1 MDPIDFLYS
10 LERLGMKLGLENIN
24 TLCAALRDPQRSFR
38 SIIIA
43 GTNGKG
49 SVTVMVETA
58 LRAAGHRTARFTSP
72 HLVRLEERFVID
84 GAEVGTDALRNS
96 AGKVQRAVESLI
108 AEGKLEGAPTFFE
121 CATAIAFDLF
131 RAAGVEVAVL
141 EVGLGGRLDAT
152 NVVLPMA
159 AAITTIDLD
168 HQAQLG
174 DSLESIAREKAGVI
188 KPGIAVVCGE
198 LPDVARRIV
207 AAACAEQG
215 ARMIEADSV
224 VQLRSRAAARMT
236 MVDVRTATRSLEAVP
251 LALPGRHQVGNAAVA
266 IALLDELTRQGLAV
280 PDAALRSGLSDAR
293 WPARLEHFTRA
304 GAEVLLDA
312 AHNPAGARAL
322 AAYLTDIGWSSVT
335 LVFGAMHDKDVGRML
350 EPLMPFCA
358 SIICTTAPSPRALT
372 ASAVAGIA
380 TGLRTAQTPE
390 IIAIDDPPAALDTAC
405 RPGARVVSAGSI
417 FLIGPLRDILR

>member
-1 MDPIDFLYS
+1 MSPVDPIDFLYS

-24 TLCAALRDPQRSFR
+24 TLCAALGDPQRSFR

-96 AGKVQRAVESLI
+96 AGRVQRAVESLI
-108 AEGKLEGAPTFFE
+108 AEEKLEGAPTFFE

-198 LPDVARRIV
+198 LPDVATRIV

-215 ARMIEADSV
+215 ARMIEADCV

-236 MVDVRTATRSLEAVP
+236 MVDVRTATRSLE
-251 LALPGRHQVGNAAVA
+251 
-266 IALLDELTRQGLAV
+266 
-280 PDAALRSGLSDAR
+280 
-293 WPARLEHFTRA
+293 
-304 GAEVLLDA
+304 
-312 AHNPAGARAL
+312 
-322 AAYLTDIGWSSVT
+322 
-335 LVFGAMHDKDVGRML
+335 
-350 EPLMPFCA
+350 
-358 SIICTTAPSPRALT
+358 
-372 ASAVAGIA
+372 
-380 TGLRTAQTPE
+380 
-390 IIAIDDPPAALDTAC
+390 
-405 RPGARVVSAGSI
+405 
-417 FLIGPLRDILR
+417 